1 MNKTVMGT
9 FTVRGVTKDLD
20 NKSAEREASKITG
33 INEDKLHAIKSDIHG
48 HLFRVTSNKKDINEK
63 LVYIREKFDKM
74 VGDDIITLVNQFFIG
89 KGERKIYDAGVISE
103 LLGERKFDNILSL
116 LGEEAIDGIHNYL
129 NDKRSA

>member
-9 FTVRGVTKDLD
+9 FTVTGVTKDLD
-20 NKSAEREASKITG
+20 KESAEREASKVTG

-48 HLFRVTSNKKDINEK
+48 YLFRVTDNKKDINEK

-74 VGDDIITLVNQFFIG
+74 PGDDIVTLVNQFFIG

-103 LLGERKFDNILSL
+103 LLGERKYDNILSL
-116 LGEEAIDGIHNYL
+116 LGEEAIDGIQNYL
-129 NDKRSA
+129 NDKRST